1 MKGLYECFKFQVSSV
16 LCKGVV
22 HIFGCHTTKIIRCK
36 SYFRTCI
43 LIANLNEIAGKL
55 LKKGK
60 HIEDQIRTR
69 VKSKSWRVLSGYRL
83 GSVCKWA
90 IPSSRLR
97 ENSSAIAQRT
107 SNKVDPCHTNK
118 NSRNIPNH

>member
-69 VKSKSWRVLSGYRL
+69 VKSKSWRVFCL
-83 GSVCKWA
+83 V
-90 IPSSRLR
+90 I
-97 ENSSAIAQRT
+97 
-107 SNKVDPCHTNK
+107 D
-118 NSRNIPNH
+118 